1 MYVVLGNVCSFVFA
15 VVCCSRNF
23 VLLCTTA
30 AAILC
35 CCVLLS
41 IFVNRAGSLDV
52 CRVVI
57 VMGIIRAILFYVGL
71 VVLAMYSLMVILCS
85 CQLLAM

>member
-15 VVCCSRNF
+15 AVCCCCNF
-23 VLLCTTA
+23 VLLMLCPA
-30 AAILC
+30 VC

-52 CRVVI
+52 YRVVI
-57 VMGIIRAILFYVGL
+57 VIGIIRAVLVYVGL
-71 VVLAMYSLMVILCS
+71 AVLAMYSLMVILCS